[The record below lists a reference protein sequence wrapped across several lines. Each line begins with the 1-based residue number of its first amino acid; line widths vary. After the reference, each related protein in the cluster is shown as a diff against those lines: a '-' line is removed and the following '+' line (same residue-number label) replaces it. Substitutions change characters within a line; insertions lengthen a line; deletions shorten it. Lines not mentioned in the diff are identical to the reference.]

1 MGYGDGGTMPAI
13 ATAEKAEDDMML
25 EQVVLTD
32 GTDLKMLRSPKMS
45 EEQWQQTKMYLQN
58 NPAETKKLV
67 EHSTNPDKIR
77 RQKMMRAMA
86 DVWQDQID
94 SSNEDFA
101 KRMKELE
108 QEPEFEALFA
118 SIKDYQVQQI
128 RDHLEDKELMQKISN
143 KMGGVPSQAL
153 RNAERIRKTPL
164 TLQEACKFGDLRA
177 VQRYL
182 SETEAAG
189 KRDLEAK
196 DQRGITC
203 LGYAVGANRMPV
215 TMLLVEVKAD
225 INCVDKS
232 QNSSLHYAAAYGR
245 QEILE
250 YLVSQGAD
258 FNKANASGQTPLGV
272 AIKNE
277 QLRDS
282 AGVGIPVSFTCME
295 FVPSRFSSMT
305 LCWVLQF
312 CSFQFVFHRLLGW
325 DVCFRW
331 QLYLRAC
338 WPLPLRWWLAFTL
351 LKIVD
356 LLKSKGA
363 R

>member
-1 MGYGDGGTMPAI
+1 MLVRSRVSAMGYGDAPNGAMPTI
-13 ATAEKAEDDMML
+13 ATAEQADDDMVAEKIL
-25 EQVVLTD
+25 LTD
-32 GTDLKMLRSPKMS
+32 GASVNIFRSPKIS

-58 NPAETKKLV
+58 NPADTKKLV

-101 KRMKELE
+101 RRMKELE
-108 QEPEFEALFA
+108 QEEEFEALFTA
-118 SIKDYQVQQI
+118 IKDYQVQEI
-128 RDHLEDKELMQKISN
+128 RNHVEDKELMQKISN
-143 KMGGVPSQAL
+143 KMGGVPAQAL
-153 RNAERIRKTPL
+153 RNAERVRKTPL

-182 SETEAAG
+182 TETERG
-189 KRDLEAK
+189 GRNLEAK

-203 LGYAVGANRMPV
+203 LGYAVGANRMPI

-225 INCVDKS
+225 VNCVDKS
-232 QNSSLHYAAAYGR
+232 KNSSLHYAAAYGR

-250 YLVSQGAD
+250 YLLSQGAD
-258 FNKANASGQTPLGV
+258 LNKQNDSGQTPLSI

-277 QLRDS
+277 QLKM
-282 AGVGIPVSFTCME
+282 A
-295 FVPSRFSSMT
+295 
-305 LCWVLQF
+305 
-312 CSFQFVFHRLLGW
+312 
-325 DVCFRW
+325 DV
-331 QLYLRAC
+331 
-338 WPLPLRWWLAFTL
+338 
-351 LKIVD
+351 
-356 LLKSKGA
+356 LKSKGA

>member
-1 MGYGDGGTMPAI
+1 MVSCSDGDAPNGAMPTI
-13 ATAEKAEDDMML
+13 ATAEQADDDMVAEKIL
-25 EQVVLTD
+25 LTD
-32 GTDLKMLRSPKMS
+32 GTSVNIFRSPKIS

-58 NPAETKKLV
+58 NPADTKKLV

-101 KRMKELE
+101 RRMKELE
-108 QEPEFEALFA
+108 QEEEFEALFTA
-118 SIKDYQVQQI
+118 IKDYQVQEI
-128 RDHLEDKELMQKISN
+128 RNHVEDKELMQKISN
-143 KMGGVPSQAL
+143 KMGGVPAQAL
-153 RNAERIRKTPL
+153 RNAERVRKTPL

-182 SETEAAG
+182 TETERG
-189 KRDLEAK
+189 GRNLEAK

-203 LGYAVGANRMPV
+203 LGYAVGANRMPI

-225 INCVDKS
+225 VNCVDKS
-232 QNSSLHYAAAYGR
+232 KNSSLHYAAAYGR

-250 YLVSQGAD
+250 YLLSQGAD
-258 FNKANASGQTPLGV
+258 LNKQNDSGQTPLSI

-277 QLRDS
+277 QLKM
-282 AGVGIPVSFTCME
+282 A
-295 FVPSRFSSMT
+295 
-305 LCWVLQF
+305 
-312 CSFQFVFHRLLGW
+312 
-325 DVCFRW
+325 DV
-331 QLYLRAC
+331 
-338 WPLPLRWWLAFTL
+338 
-351 LKIVD
+351 
-356 LLKSKGA
+356 LKSKGA